1 MGIDQTTEFKVMM
14 TNELSIKIFNFL
26 APRASASAWLYVIL
40 WKYNISWKKSSS
52 LQLSIDKTNWAYICS
67 NDDQAVVDEYCKF
80 LSFPQGK
87 SCFARVLLVI

>member
-1 MGIDQTTEFKVMM
+1 M
-14 TNELSIKIFNFL
+14 NYLSKFL
-26 APRASASAWLYVIL
+26 ISWPPRASASAWLYVIL

-52 LQLSIDKTNWAYICS
+52 LQLSIDKTNWAYTCS

-87 SCFARVLLVI
+87 SCFARVNCYWWYGKNV